1 MKMRS
6 IAVAAVVLSMCVA
19 PAWAVLLVHEPF
31 DYDGADLNGQNGG
44 IGFAGP
50 WGGTGALSDDD
61 TSLNYVG
68 NPNPVAGDHMIC
80 VNGNKRIERPLATT
94 MDAADAQTWYIS
106 LLTVH
111 GSETW
116 QSVNLMNGPGHGLGS
131 SPPRA
136 WFIGNSRVDSTQQR
150 VLYSNGSLNQQ
161 FKPGHN
167 LGYQIGDVAYWV
179 SKITGDGNAADPN
192 WIISWNVYENAEA
205 IPTTEPGPGEWL
217 VEDWVDGS
225 ASNSTISV
233 LNIQHGTAGDPNDV
247 GLYDEIRIGTTYGDV
262 VVPEPAS
269 LLILAGAGLIGLIR
283 RR

>member
-1 MKMRS
+1 MKMRM
-6 IAVAAVVLSMCVA
+6 IAVTAVALAVCVA

-31 DYDGADLNGQNGG
+31 DYDGADLNGQAGG

-50 WGGTGALSDDD
+50 WSGTAALSDDD

-80 VNGNKRIERPLATT
+80 VNGNTQIERPLATT
-94 MDAADAQTWYIS
+94 MDAADAETWYIS

-116 QSVNLMNGPGHGLGS
+116 QSLRLMNGPGHGLGS
-131 SPPRA
+131 YVPRA
-136 WFIGNSRVDSTQQR
+136 WFIGNSRTAAGQPR
-150 VLYSNGSLNQQ
+150 VLYSNGSQSQQ
-161 FKPGHN
+161 SAHN

-179 SKITGDGNAADPN
+179 SKITGDGDANDPN

-205 IPTTEPGPGEWL
+205 IPTTEPGPGDWL
-217 VEDWVDGS
+217 VEDWVNGN
-225 ASNSTISV
+225 AGNSIISV

-247 GLYDEIRIGTTYGDV
+247 GLYDEIRIGTAYGDV

-269 LLILAGAGLIGLIR
+269 LLILTGAGLVAVIR